1 MKYYQYKNMYRTLIL
16 FNVAAANDDGGDDDE
31 EKFHSMTKV
40 YFELLLKVSSHLL
53 RLKEIEIGTTLCN

>member
-1 MKYYQYKNMYRTLIL
+1 MYRTLIL
-16 FNVAAANDDGGDDDE
+16 FNVAAANDDGGDDDD

-53 RLKEIEIGTTLCN
+53 RLKKIEIGTTLCN